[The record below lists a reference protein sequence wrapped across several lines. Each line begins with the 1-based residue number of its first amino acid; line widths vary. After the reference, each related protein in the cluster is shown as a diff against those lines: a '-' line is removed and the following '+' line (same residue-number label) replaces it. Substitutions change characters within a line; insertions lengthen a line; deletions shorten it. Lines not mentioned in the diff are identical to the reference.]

1 MTGKNGL
8 QRFVNGAA
16 PALIKHVL
24 GLLGVLG
31 AVIISGT
38 LLYAEMRTNIKNTDD
53 NRTRVE
59 AIEKS
64 INEVTTQQKLL
75 IQRSDMEKEAN
86 REFRNKTSDTLDK
99 ILDRLPRRERPVR

>member
-1 MTGKNGL
+1 MTKNGL

-16 PALIKHVL
+16 PALIRHIL
-24 GLLGVLG
+24 WLLGILG
-31 AVIISGT
+31 AVVVSGT
-38 LLYAEMRTNIKNTDD
+38 LLYAEMRINMENTSD

-86 REFRNKTSDTLDK
+86 REFRNKTSNTLDK
-99 ILDRLPRRERPVR
+99 ILDRLPRRERPIR